1 MNMLT
6 RNGNTWEMMNFGMPT
21 TMEHWMRRMF
31 DLAGAEHAGLPTS
44 RMEVEVRDA
53 DVLIKMPAPGCAPD
67 NFDIEVVNDFVTVR
81 VKRECDCADNPAGE
95 KHYIM
100 RERSF
105 EEFEESVKLPVC
117 VKGHQ
122 ATAKYVD
129 GVLELSIPR
138 EDAKKNASHVIK
150 VK

>member
-6 RNGNTWEMMNFGMPT
+6 RNGNTWEMMNFGMPS
-21 TMEHWMRRMF
+21 MEHWMRRMF
-31 DLAGAEHAGLPTS
+31 DLAGAEHAGLPTG

-95 KHYIM
+95 KHYIL

-105 EEFEESVKLPVC
+105 EEFEESVKLPVG
-117 VKGHQ
+117 VKGHE
-122 ATAKYVD
+122 ASAKYVD
-129 GVLELSIPR
+129 GVLELTIPR

>member
-6 RNGNTWEMMNFGMPT
+6 RNGNTWELNVGVPSMQQL
-21 TMEHWMRRMF
+21 MRRMF
-31 DLAGAEHAGLPTS
+31 DLAGLDASLDFRTS
-44 RMEVEVRDA
+44 QMNVEVNDD
-53 DVLIKMPAPGCAPD
+53 DVTVRLPAPGCAPD

-81 VKRECDCADNPAGE
+81 VKRECGCADSGESE
-95 KHYIM
+95 KHYIL

-105 EEFEESVKLPVC
+105 EEFEESVKLPVE
-117 VKGHQ
+117 VRGHE
-122 ATAKYVD
+122 ATASYTD
-129 GVLELSIPR
+129 GVLTLVIPR

>member
-6 RNGNTWEMMNFGMPT
+6 RNGNNWEMMNFGMPS
-21 TMEHWMRRMF
+21 MEHLMRRMF
-31 DLAGAEHAGLPTS
+31 DLAGADRAGIAAS

-95 KHYIM
+95 KHYIL

-105 EEFEESVKLPVC
+105 EEFEESVKLPVN
-117 VKGHQ
+117 VKGQ
-122 ATAKYVD
+122 EASAKYVD
-129 GVLELSIPR
+129 GVLELAIPR

>member
-6 RNGNTWEMMNFGMPT
+6 RNGNTWELNLGMPS
-21 TMEHWMRRMF
+21 MERLMRRMF
-31 DLAGAEHAGLPTS
+31 DLAGADGSAMTGS
-44 RMEVEVRDA
+44 RMELEVRDA
-53 DVLIKMPAPGCAPD
+53 DVLIKMPAAGCTPE

-81 VKRECDCADNPAGE
+81 VKRECDCADNPAGD
-95 KHYIM
+95 KHYIL

-105 EEFEESVKLPVC
+105 EEFEESMKLPVS
-117 VKGHQ
+117 VQGHK
-122 ATAKYVD
+122 ASAKYVD
-129 GVLELSIPR
+129 GVLELTIPR

>member
-6 RNGNTWEMMNFGMPT
+6 KNGNTWELNFGVPS
-21 TMEHWMRRMF
+21 MERLMRRIF
-31 DLAGAEHAGLPTS
+31 DLAGTERGGLPSS

-95 KHYIM
+95 KHYIL

-105 EEFEESVKLPVC
+105 EEFEESVKLPVN
-117 VKGHQ
+117 VKGQ
-122 ATAKYVD
+122 EASAKYVD
-129 GVLELSIPR
+129 GVLELAIPR

>member
-6 RNGNTWEMMNFGMPT
+6 RNGNTWEMNFGMPS
-21 TMEHWMRRMF
+21 MEKWMRRMF
-31 DLAGAEHAGLPTS
+31 DLAGGDGAGLTAN
-44 RMEVEVRDA
+44 RMELEVRDA
-53 DVLIKMPAPGCAPD
+53 DVLIKMPAPGCTPE

-81 VKRECDCADNPAGE
+81 VKRECDCADNPAGDR
-95 KHYIM
+95 HYIL

-105 EEFEESVKLPVC
+105 EEFEESMKLPVS
-117 VKGHQ
+117 VQGHK

-129 GVLELSIPR
+129 GVLELTIPR

>member
-6 RNGNTWEMMNFGMPT
+6 RNGNLWGMNFGVPS
-21 TMEHWMRRMF
+21 MEKLMRRMF
-31 DLAGAEHAGLPTS
+31 DLAGGDSSAISGS
-44 RMEVEVRDA
+44 RMELEVRDA
-53 DVLIKMPAPGCAPD
+53 DVLIKMPAAGCTPD

-81 VKRECDCADNPAGE
+81 VKRECDCAENPAGD
-95 KHYIM
+95 KHYIL

-105 EEFEESVKLPVC
+105 EEFEESMKLPVS
-117 VKGHQ
+117 VQGHK

>member
-6 RNGNTWEMMNFGMPT
+6 RNGNNWEMMNFGMPA
-21 TMEHWMRRMF
+21 TMENWMRRMF
-31 DLAGAEHAGLPTS
+31 DLAGAERAGLPTG

-53 DVLIKMPAPGCAPD
+53 DVQIKMPAPGCAPD
-67 NFDIEVVNDFVTVR
+67 NFDIEVVNDFVTIR
-81 VKRECDCADNPAGE
+81 VKRECECADNPAGE

-105 EEFEESVKLPVC
+105 EEFEESVKLPVR
-117 VKGHQ
+117 VKGHE
-122 ATAKYVD
+122 ASAKYVD